1 MRIIHAIARLNVG
14 GAALSVLEL
23 AAGQRQRGH
32 DVVVVAGR
40 IPTGEASMESV
51 ATELDVPY
59 LHLSTLQREVSA
71 LSDFATV
78 RALRT
83 LIRQRRPDVL
93 HTHTAKAGA
102 TGRTAAVL
110 AGRARPAAVVHTYHG
125 HVLSGYFQ
133 PSRERAYRL
142 AERTLAHATDRLI
155 AVSDEVRDDLVR
167 FHVAPAEKFAV
178 IPYGFD
184 LDARVRSDAATR
196 ARKREEAGVGD
207 DTFVIGWAG
216 RLTAIKRP
224 LDLVRAAAAVERS
237 VLVLAGDGEL
247 RAVVEALARDLDMT
261 HRVRLL
267 GYVPDM
273 GSWYA
278 AFDAFLLTS
287 ANEGA
292 PVVAIEAQAAAVP
305 VVATDAG
312 GTRTVVDDG
321 ETGFVVKVGD
331 IDALA
336 DRLTQLRNDSD
347 LRRRL
352 GAAAAERM
360 RSRFSIERM
369 VDDIDRVYAE
379 ILTR

>member
-1 MRIIHAIARLNVG
+1 
-14 GAALSVLEL
+14 
-23 AAGQRQRGH
+23 
-32 DVVVVAGR
+32 
-40 IPTGEASMESV
+40 
-51 ATELDVPY
+51 
-59 LHLSTLQREVSA
+59 
-71 LSDFATV
+71 
-78 RALRT
+78 
-83 LIRQRRPDVL
+83 
-93 HTHTAKAGA
+93 
-102 TGRTAAVL
+102 
-110 AGRARPAAVVHTYHG
+110 
-125 HVLSGYFQ
+125 
-133 PSRERAYRL
+133 
-142 AERTLAHATDRLI
+142 
-155 AVSDEVRDDLVR
+155 
-167 FHVAPAEKFAV
+167 
-178 IPYGFD
+178 
-184 LDARVRSDAATR
+184 
-196 ARKREEAGVGD
+196 
-207 DTFVIGWAG
+207 
-216 RLTAIKRP
+216 
-224 LDLVRAAAAVERS
+224 
-237 VLVLAGDGEL
+237 L